1 MIQLLA
7 TDGMLHGWK
16 DVAVIVVVVVV
27 GSLMQELQCFLPMLF
42 LPSRMIPPSSSSRAA
57 TISNKFRSSTHFL
70 PISSKNNKESR
81 VVCCQ

>member
-7 TDGMLHGWK
+7 TEGMLHGWK
-16 DVAVIVVVVVV
+16 DVAVIVVV

-42 LPSRMIPPSSSSRAA
+42 LPSRMIPPSSSSRGAA
-57 TISNKFRSSTHFL
+57 ISNKFRSSNHFL

>member
-16 DVAVIVVVVVV
+16 DVAVIVVV
-27 GSLMQELQCFLPMLF
+27 GSLMQELQCFLPILF
-42 LPSRMIPPSSSSRAA
+42 SPSRTIPPSSSRAA
-57 TISNKFRSSTHFL
+57 AISNKFRSSTHFL

>member
-16 DVAVIVVVVVV
+16 DVAVVVV

-42 LPSRMIPPSSSSRAA
+42 LLSRMIPPSSSSRAA

>member
-16 DVAVIVVVVVV
+16 DVAVIVVVV
-27 GSLMQELQCFLPMLF
+27 GSLMQELQCFLPILF
-42 LPSRMIPPSSSSRAA
+42 LLSRMSPPPSSSRAA
-57 TISNKFRSSTHFL
+57 AISNKFRSSTHFL